1 MEYVVIG
8 FALLAIFVC
17 IACVM
22 ASSSET
28 RDLERLRA
36 LSMLEVDVMRGIDF
50 EHYVAALLVNEGFSN
65 VQVTRAS
72 GDNGVDVTAAKDGNR
87 YAIQVKRYK
96 SAVNRRAVSDAV
108 AGMLEYGCNAS
119 MVITNSRLSQK
130 AMEFARL
137 HQCVVVDRPVLTE
150 WVMRFKS
157 NSPADATAASD
168 APRMPSASIEM
179 LGTSIAEP
187 DSPEDSTKKEEG
199 IISLSARV
207 PPEVILEIKKFA
219 TSEFPGDFS
228 MIEYGIK
235 EGLTAYRDLHELTAP
250 LMSKGTFEDILENAA
265 EEFGPDYST
274 RLYSVREQI
283 QAYQELQGLKAP
295 SMPEA
300 DFQKI
305 LNAAEEEFGSDFS
318 TRVYAVKDQLRA
330 HAEIEKI
337 G

>member
-1 MEYVVIG
+1 MEYAVIS
-8 FALLAIFVC
+8 FVLLAIFVC

-96 SAVNRRAVSDAV
+96 STVNRRAVSDAV

-150 WVMRFKS
+150 WVMRFKGNAPITDPVAPTNVQMPFIS
-157 NSPADATAASD
+157 TEAPNSSFSAPGSD
-168 APRMPSASIEM
+168 EEFA
-179 LGTSIAEP
+179 G
-187 DSPEDSTKKEEG
+187 KEEG
-199 IISLSARV
+199 IATLSTKV
-207 PPEVILEIKKFA
+207 PPEVIHEIKKFA

-228 MIEYGIK
+228 MIEYSIK
-235 EGLTAYRDLHELTAP
+235 EGMTAYRDLQELTAP
-250 LMSKGTFEDILENAA
+250 FMSKGTYEDILENAA
-265 EEFGPDYST
+265 AEFGSDYST
-274 RLYSVREQI
+274 RLYSVREQL
-283 QAYQELQGLKAP
+283 QAYKELDDLRAP
-295 SMPEA
+295 SMPAE

-305 LNAAEEEFGSDFS
+305 LSAAEEEFGSDFS